1 MLSISLAPSA
11 SPLVF
16 FAGGEDRF
24 TVDEVTGVVK
34 VAGRKRFEEAAIY
47 ELAISAQVVGTAR
60 KTFTPA
66 QVLSIAVDDK
76 EPQFEQDPY
85 VIEMSELTNAG
96 GQ

>member
-1 MLSISLAPSA
+1 MFLQCRSPS
-11 SPLVF
+11 SLVF

-24 TVDEVTGVVK
+24 TVDKDTGVVK
-34 VAGRKRFEEAAIY
+34 VAGRKRFEVAAIY

-85 VIEMSELTNAG
+85 VIDMSELTNAG
-96 GQ
+96 DQ